1 MRVSLV
7 QLDVDP
13 AVPAEDRLAEVSAL
27 VRSRSGDHLVVL
39 PELWLHTGW
48 VYDGWASGAEGV
60 HGPVAQAMARA
71 ARDAGVWL
79 HAGSIIERG
88 ADDNLYNTSLVF
100 DPDGAL
106 RGTYRKIHR
115 FGFTGGEATLISRGT
130 ETAQV
135 RMPWA
140 EVGLAT
146 CYDLRFPELFR
157 RILDAGAEVLVIP
170 AAWPARRVEHWRV
183 LARARAI
190 ENQMFVL
197 ACNVTGSQ
205 GGQAMGGHSMVID
218 PWGEIVAE
226 AGAEQ
231 TVLTAEID
239 PALVAKTRED
249 FPVLQNRVF

>member
-1 MRVSLV
+1 
-7 QLDVDP
+7 
-13 AVPAEDRLAEVSAL
+13 
-27 VRSRSGDHLVVL
+27 
-39 PELWLHTGW
+39 
-48 VYDGWASGAEGV
+48 
-60 HGPVAQAMARA
+60 
-71 ARDAGVWL
+71 VWL

-88 ADDNLYNTSLVF
+88 GDGNLYNTSLVF

-115 FGFTGGEATLISRGT
+115 FGFTGGEMALIARGT

-135 RMPWA
+135 HTPWA

-197 ACNVTGSQ
+197 ACNATGSQ
-205 GGQAMGGHSMVID
+205 GGLAMGGHSMVID

-226 AGAEQ
+226 AGTEQ
-231 TVLTAEID
+231 TILTAEID

-249 FPVLQNRVF
+249 FPVLRNRVF

>member
-27 VRSRSGDHLVVL
+27 VRSRRGDHFVVL

-48 VYDGWASGAEGV
+48 VYDGWEGGAEGV

-88 ADDNLYNTSLVF
+88 ADANLYNTSLVF

-135 RMPWA
+135 RTPWA

-146 CYDLRFPELFR
+146 CYDLRFPEMFR

-197 ACNVTGSQ
+197 ACNTTGSQ

-226 AGAEQ
+226 AGTGQ
-231 TVLTAEID
+231 MVLTAEID

-249 FPVLQNRVF
+249 FPVLRNRVF